1 MKRGILGGTFDPV
14 HNGHLYLAENAYREF
29 GLDVVFLMPA
39 NVPYF
44 KTVTGHVTDA
54 NIRLEMAELAACEKP
69 FLKVS
74 GFELL
79 REGNTYT
86 AVTLES
92 LKEMYPEDKL
102 YFIMGADSL
111 YKIEKWYKP
120 EIIFKN
126 AVILCAGR
134 AEEAAEINI
143 DEKIC
148 QLKNKFR
155 DSEPDIRRMT
165 CSNINIS
172 STMIREMVSSGKDI
186 SGLVPES
193 IKNYINEKRLYR
205 R

>member
-1 MKRGILGGTFDPV
+1 MKKGILGGTFDPI

-29 GLDVVFLMPA
+29 GLDLVFLMPA

-54 NIRLEMAELAACEKP
+54 SLRLEMTKLAAGEKP
-69 FLKVS
+69 FLRVS
-74 GFELL
+74 DFELM

-92 LKEMYPEDKL
+92 LKALHPEDEL

-120 EIIFKN
+120 EIIFSN

-134 AEEAAEINI
+134 SDEAAEISL
-143 DEKIC
+143 DEKIT
-148 QLKNKFR
+148 QLKEKF
-155 DSEPDIRRMT
+155 SESKPDIRKMS
-165 CSNINIS
+165 CGNIDIS
-172 STMIREMVSSGKDI
+172 STMIREMISKGEDI
-186 SGLVPES
+186 SSMVPRSVE
-193 IKNYINEKRLYR
+193 KYILKKGLYR
-205 R
+205 

>member
-1 MKRGILGGTFDPV
+1 MKKGILGGTFDPI

-29 GLDVVFLMPA
+29 GLDLVFLMPA

-54 NIRLEMAELAACEKP
+54 SLRLEMTKLAAGEKP
-69 FLKVS
+69 FLRVS
-74 GFELL
+74 DFELM

-92 LKEMYPEDKL
+92 LKALHPEDEL

-120 EIIFKN
+120 EIIFSN

-134 AEEAAEINI
+134 RDDAAEISL
-143 DEKIC
+143 DEKIT
-148 QLKNKFR
+148 QLKEKF
-155 DSEPDIRRMT
+155 SESKPDIRKMS
-165 CSNINIS
+165 CGNIDIS
-172 STMIREMVSSGKDI
+172 STMIREMISKGEDI
-186 SGLVPES
+186 SSMVPRSVE
-193 IKNYINEKRLYR
+193 KYILKKGLYR
-205 R
+205 